1 MIETDDEL
9 LRQYVRDH
17 SEAAFAELVRRHIR
31 LVYSAAL
38 RQVNCDRAAA
48 EDVAQAVFTD
58 LARKAPQL
66 LRHSSLTGW
75 LYTST
80 RFQAA
85 KNRRTAHR
93 RTIREHAAHAMNNIL
108 SNEAPEYDWET
119 LRPLLDDAMEDL
131 SPEDREMVLWRYFEQ
146 RPFAEIGHRLGLKEN
161 TARMRIDR
169 ALDRLK
175 AGLAKRGIT
184 STAVALVTALTAHA
198 MDEVPASLTDR
209 VFRASSAAG
218 AAGSLAWLL
227 VSAKARVIIGAVGL
241 AAISGIILTLHRDAN
256 SHDTVRAEGEKRFRA
271 NCSRCHAA
279 PHKFPPRMMA
289 TIVCHMRVRA
299 TITDA
304 DMRYILSYMTQ

>member
-1 MIETDDEL
+1 MIENDDEL
-9 LRQYVRDH
+9 LRQYVRGH

-38 RQVNCDRAAA
+38 RQVNCNRAAA

-58 LARKAPQL
+58 LARKAPRL

-75 LYTST
+75 LYTSA

-85 KNRRTAHR
+85 KNRRTAQR

-108 SNEAPEYDWET
+108 SNDAPECDWET
-119 LRPLLDDAMEDL
+119 LRPLLDDALEDL
-131 SPEDREMVLWRYFEQ
+131 SPEDREMVLWRYFER
-146 RPFAEIGHRLGLKEN
+146 RPFAEIGRRLGLKEN
-161 TARMRIDR
+161 TARMRIER

-184 STAVALVTALTAHA
+184 STAVALVAALTAHA
-198 MDEVPASLTDR
+198 MEEVPASLTER

-227 VSAKARVIIGAVGL
+227 VLAKARLIIGAVGL
-241 AAISGIILTLHRDAN
+241 AAISGIVFSLHHNASSSDKIDAN
-256 SHDTVRAEGEKRFRA
+256 REKT
-271 NCSRCHAA
+271 A
-279 PHKFPPRMMA
+279 PLVSQK
-289 TIVCHMRVRA
+289 T
-299 TITDA
+299 
-304 DMRYILSYMTQ
+304 